1 MNQVTAR
8 GDAQGVHFV
17 ALVNVMN
24 FKPNGLGALGEDQ
37 LAWLKKDLDGLSNP
51 SSYQVPDG
59 LFYTKEHEWAR
70 VTASTAK
77 VGITDYAAKTLNDI
91 VYLTLPSAGQE
102 VKQLSSFG
110 TVESIKA
117 VSELYSPVT
126 GEVVEVNSAL
136 KDKPE
141 LVNKDPHASWMVVI
155 KLTNP
160 GEADALLDAAQYQ
173 QLVK

>member
-1 MNQVTAR
+1 
-8 GDAQGVHFV
+8 
-17 ALVNVMN
+17 
-24 FKPNGLGALGEDQ
+24 
-37 LAWLKKDLDGLSNP
+37 LSNP

-91 VYLTLPSAGQE
+91 VYLTLPSVGQE

-117 VSELYSPVT
+117 VSELYSPLSGT
-126 GEVVEVNSAL
+126 VVITNQ
-136 KDKPE
+136 E
-141 LVNKDPHASWMVVI
+141 LVNHPELINKSPY
-155 KLTNP
+155 
-160 GEADALLDAAQYQ
+160 EAGWIMELRPSQLDAEKKTLLSPRQYQ
-173 QLVK
+173 EFLKSLEDEHHN

>member
-1 MNQVTAR
+1 
-8 GDAQGVHFV
+8 
-17 ALVNVMN
+17 
-24 FKPNGLGALGEDQ
+24 
-37 LAWLKKDLDGLSNP
+37 LSNP

-91 VYLTLPSAGQE
+91 VYLTLPSVGQE

-117 VSELYSPVT
+117 VSELYSPLSGT
-126 GEVVEVNSAL
+126 VVITNQ
-136 KDKPE
+136 E
-141 LVNKDPHASWMVVI
+141 LVNHPELINKSPY
-155 KLTNP
+155 
-160 GEADALLDAAQYQ
+160 EAGWIIELKPSQLDAEKKTLLSSKQYQ
-173 QLVK
+173 EFLRSLEDEHHN